1 MQTEVMGAL
10 LRLFAREL
18 ISQWTKEGLAAARAK
33 GQLLGRPKEV
43 PRWFVDT
50 LTVKEDNVMDYKM
63 VETMRDLVTQI
74 GLMMETAFGDE
85 CDVIER
91 LHQLLG
97 ELAAVGASLQDT
109 AIQKKNMDGLTL
121 SEIFLMQNV
130 TQLLYAANDFSVYL
144 RAASLTDKGMGELG
158 PTARDMPLDP
168 GLGILI
174 TSRFRCTLGEFLW
187 LA

>member
-18 ISQWTKEGLAAARAK
+18 ISQRTKEGLAASRAR

-43 PRWFVDT
+43 PRWFIDT
-50 LTVKEDNVMDYKM
+50 LRVKEDSVMDYKM

-74 GLMMETAFGDE
+74 GWMMETAFSE
-85 CDVIER
+85 ESDVIEK

-109 AIQKKNMDGLTL
+109 AIQKKNLDGLTL
-121 SEIFLMQNV
+121 SEMFLMQNV
-130 TQLLYAANDFSVYL
+130 TQLLYAANDFSIYL
-144 RAASLTDKGMGELG
+144 RAASLTERGRGDLG
-158 PTARDMPLDP
+158 PTARDMHLEP

-174 TSRFRCTLGEFLW
+174 TSRFRCTMGEFLW

>member
-1 MQTEVMGAL
+1 
-10 LRLFAREL
+10 
-18 ISQWTKEGLAAARAK
+18 
-33 GQLLGRPKEV
+33 
-43 PRWFVDT
+43 
-50 LTVKEDNVMDYKM
+50 MDSKI

-74 GLMMETAFGDE
+74 GLMMDTAFSDE
-85 CDVIER
+85 SDVIER

-97 ELAAVGASLQDT
+97 ELAAVGASLQDK

-144 RAASLTDKGMGELG
+144 RAASLTDKGGAELG
-158 PTARDMPLDP
+158 PTAGDIHVDP
-168 GLGILI
+168 DLGILI
-174 TSRFRCTLGEFLW
+174 TSRLRCTMGEFLW